1 MRRTEVVALGLLQ
14 GPAELLPISSSGHV
28 AALPW
33 LLGWEH
39 AQLDGARRK
48 EVEVALHAGGA
59 VALLVGLRRELMAL
73 RIDVAVLSL
82 LPAVALAFAAERWI
96 ETRLGGPR
104 SLAAGLVAGS
114 AALVLADRAPQE
126 RREED
131 AGPRDGLLLGLAQ
144 ACALVPGVSRSGA
157 TLAAARALGFARP
170 DAVRLSRGI
179 GVPVLAGA
187 AALKGLRLI
196 QRRPDREELATL
208 AAGAAAAC
216 VATRAALPLA
226 RTLESG
232 RPLAPWAAYRC
243 VARRRPARARESA
256 AMNGAYAQ
264 SGVDTGAAD
273 RGVAALVGVLRTI
286 DPGRASRSVL
296 PSGHYAA
303 VLEVA
308 PNLGIAVGTDGVGSK
323 LIVAEQ
329 AGRYDT
335 VGIDCV
341 AMNVNDIIC
350 VGAEPIAL
358 LDYLAVEQVDPEVME
373 AIGVGLKAGAEAA
386 GVEIP
391 GGEVAVLPDLIRGH
405 PSPHGFDLTA
415 ACFGTVALDAARDG
429 RDAASPATR

>member
-14 GPAELLPISSSGHV
+14 GPAELLPVSSSGHV

-114 AALVLADRAPQE
+114 VALVLADRAPQE

-179 GVPVLAGA
+179 GVPVLVGA

-196 QRRPDREELATL
+196 QRRPAARSSRTL
-208 AAGAAAAC
+208 AAGAGAACARHARRAAAGPH
-216 VATRAALPLA
+216 ARERPPARALGGLPL
-226 RTLESG
+226 
-232 RPLAPWAAYRC
+232 P
-243 VARRRPARARESA
+243 ARRRPARAR
-256 AMNGAYAQ
+256 Q
-264 SGVDTGAAD
+264 SRRDERRLRRIGGGHRRGRPRRRRARRRAAD
-273 RGVAALVGVLRTI
+273 DRHR
-286 DPGRASRSVL
+286 PRARA
-296 PSGHYAA
+296 PCCASGHYAA

-329 AGRYDT
+329 TGRYDT

-358 LDYLAVEQVDPEVME
+358 LDYLAVEQVEPDGDGGDRDRPEGRRRGGRGGDP
-373 AIGVGLKAGAEAA
+373 GRRGGGAA
-386 GVEIP
+386 G
-391 GGEVAVLPDLIRGH
+391 PDPR
-405 PSPHGFDLTA
+405 PSLAPRLRPHGGL
-415 ACFGTVALDAARDG
+415 LRHRRARRG
-429 RDAASPATR
+429 